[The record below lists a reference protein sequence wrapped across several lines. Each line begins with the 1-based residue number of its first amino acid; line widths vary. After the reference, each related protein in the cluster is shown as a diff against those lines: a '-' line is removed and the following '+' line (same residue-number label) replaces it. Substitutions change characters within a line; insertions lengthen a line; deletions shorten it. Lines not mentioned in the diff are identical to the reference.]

1 MFLYEKNGCANFN
14 LFWISVIMQKQKNY
28 QRTFALAAE
37 KFRDTD
43 ISYLEAHPEITYN
56 KQDGII
62 ALSFFQRPYTISY
75 PELVFSCPQEPV
87 ISLVSKIIILH
98 YLTNATHSTRAG
110 ELTNYGG
117 IPGGSFYFPVFKRKT
132 TDILLAKLENN
143 GEALKRA
150 GEILGA
156 TANSLGDVSFT
167 LRALPDIDLTL
178 IFWEGDEDFPSA
190 YDILF
195 DATIDCYLSLE
206 DIVVLAQ
213 MVTKRVLSRTIA
225 GSIIER
231 KETKPDQAAE

>member
-1 MFLYEKNGCANFN
+1 MK
-14 LFWISVIMQKQKNY
+14 KQKNY

-37 KFRDTD
+37 KLRNTD
-43 ISYLEAHPEITYN
+43 IGYLDTHPEIDYN
-56 KQDGII
+56 KEDGII

-75 PELVFSCPQEPV
+75 PELAFSCPQEPV

-98 YLTNATHSTRAG
+98 YLINATHTSRTG
-110 ELTNYGG
+110 QLTNYGG

-132 TDILLAKLENN
+132 TDILLAKLGNN

-150 GEILGA
+150 GEALGA
-156 TANSLGDVSFT
+156 AATSLGDVSFT
-167 LRALPDIDLTL
+167 IRALPDIDLTI

-195 DATIDCYLSLE
+195 DAAIDRYLSLE

-213 MVTKRVLSRTIA
+213 MATKRILSRATARSTIVA
-225 GSIIER
+225 R
-231 KETKPDQAAE
+231 KDTKFDQAEE

>member
-1 MFLYEKNGCANFN
+1 
-14 LFWISVIMQKQKNY
+14 MQKQKNY

-37 KFRDTD
+37 KFRNTD
-43 ISYLEAHPEITYN
+43 ISYLDTHPEISYN

-62 ALSFFQRPYTISY
+62 ALPFFQRPYTISY
-75 PELVFSCPQEPV
+75 PELAFSCPQEPV

-98 YLTNATHSTRAG
+98 YLINANHSTRTG

-132 TDILLAKLENN
+132 TDILLAKLGNN

-156 TANSLGDVSFT
+156 TTSSLGDVSFT
-167 LRALPDIDLTL
+167 IRALPDIDLTL

-195 DATIDCYLSLE
+195 DAAIDRYLSLE

-213 MVTKRVLSRTIA
+213 MVTKRVLSRTMA
-225 GSIIER
+225 GSTIER
-231 KETKPDQAAE
+231 KETKPDQDAE